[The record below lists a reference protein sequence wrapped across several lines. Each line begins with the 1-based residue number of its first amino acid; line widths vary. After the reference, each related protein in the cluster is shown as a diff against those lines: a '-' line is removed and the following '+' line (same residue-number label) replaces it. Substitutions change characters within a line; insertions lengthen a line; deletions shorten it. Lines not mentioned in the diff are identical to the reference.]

1 MVTHQVGS
9 VRIESY
15 SPREAFAIFLG
26 GGFWHGATA
35 HVRGD
40 DAECLADLAQAG
52 DSRRLWAWLSAN
64 DDHFAAALRQCR
76 RGEAAA

>member
-1 MVTHQVGS
+1 MVMHKVGS
-9 VRIESY
+9 IRVESY
-15 SPREAFAIFLG
+15 SPREVFAIFLG

-35 HVRGD
+35 HITGD
-40 DAECLADLAQAG
+40 DAERLAELAQAG

-76 RGEAAA
+76 CEAA